1 MWKESSDPEREV
13 KKAYLEKLPRQPH
26 NPPVVRRGDEIG
38 PIQRIPLSGSGWFPR
53 ERPGRIPAVY
63 RKGPGTTG
71 YFLMRN
77 VYHQQLSGTVYRTKH
92 SANRLK
98 FRKEERAGYSA
109 DESVYFIQDGR
120 RTHGT
125 PAVRP

>member
-1 MWKESSDPEREV
+1 M
-13 KKAYLEKLPRQPH
+13 
-26 NPPVVRRGDEIG
+26 VRRGDEIG

-98 FRKEERAGYSA
+98 FRKEERAGYPT
-109 DESVYFIQDGR
+109 DEPVYFIQDGR
-120 RTHGT
+120 GTHGT